1 MGMTDQSAQQGAT
14 SDEPSAQPVGQA
26 DLDKWKQEIATT
38 LNENFDKRFSGFQ
51 QIIAQRDQ
59 RIDEL
64 ASMLNELKTADLSDD
79 ERVQLEREAL
89 EQEKAA
95 IAAERELLSI
105 QQEFP
110 DEVDLYRQVLEKDS
124 AKDQIALLRQWKESL
139 TAQPATEPNPGED
152 GDDPLNQSAIDPN
165 NPAAT
170 TTDGMDYQTQFEK
183 DPSLVDKILRGAKR
197 LSAE

>member
-1 MGMTDQSAQQGAT
+1 MGMSDQLAQQGAT

-26 DLDKWKQEIATT
+26 DLDKWKQELTTT
-38 LNENFDKRFSGFQ
+38 LSGEFDKRFQGFQ
-51 QIIAQRDQ
+51 KIISERD
-59 RIDEL
+59 RKIDDL
-64 ASMLNELKTADLSDD
+64 TSMLEELKTADLSDD

-110 DEVDLYRQVLEKDS
+110 DEVTLYRQVLEKDS

-139 TAQPATEPNPGED
+139 TQQPAPEPDPNEN
-152 GDDPLNQSAIDPN
+152 GDDSQNQSAIDPN